1 MIGTCAA
8 TIDGHLA
15 PVKSVCWI
23 DKGKSPLSPESEPYL
38 HIYCSFGCL
47 FDCLCFLNKYISP
60 YESQCMN
67 NIVIIIISTQLMLSF
82 TENNNNYY
90 YQFCFPSYSNSK
102 FRMQ

>member
-38 HIYCSFGCL
+38 VSVVCL
-47 FDCLCFLNKYISP
+47 
-60 YESQCMN
+60 
-67 NIVIIIISTQLMLSF
+67 IVCVF
-82 TENNNNYY
+82 
-90 YQFCFPSYSNSK
+90 
-102 FRMQ
+102 